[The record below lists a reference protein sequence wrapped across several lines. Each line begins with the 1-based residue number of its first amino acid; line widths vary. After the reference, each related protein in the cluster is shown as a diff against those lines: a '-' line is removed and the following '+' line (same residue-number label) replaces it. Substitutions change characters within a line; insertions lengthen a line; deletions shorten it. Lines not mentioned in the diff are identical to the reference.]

1 MYLLG
6 FVILLFIALLFV
18 PRKEGYMDSDLVS
31 IQNDVIKQKTLLDKL
46 VKSFNVILEK
56 DAADKLDVDPLSKNI
71 IQKLK
76 LLIEKQTPENVPLI
90 EQLMLLKEKTESL
103 QPLINE
109 YRKKIKELS
118 ESKVNSFTM
127 ADVLPET
134 QKRMEDIK
142 KDIEKLLKD

>member
-6 FVILLFIALLFV
+6 FVVLLFIALLFV

-46 VKSFNVILEK
+46 VKSLNVILEK
-56 DAADKLDVDPLSKNI
+56 DASDKLDVDPLSKNI

-76 LLIEKQTPENVPLI
+76 LLIENPTPDKVPLI
-90 EQLMLLKEKTESL
+90 KELKKLKEKTESL
-103 QPLINE
+103 QPLIND

-118 ESKVNSFTM
+118 ESKVNSYTM

-134 QKRMEDIK
+134 QKKMEDIK
-142 KDIEKLLKD
+142 KDIERILKD

>member
-46 VKSFNVILEK
+46 VKSLNVILEK

-71 IQKLK
+71 INKLK

-90 EQLMLLKEKTESL
+90 EQLMLLKEKTENL
-103 QPLINE
+103 QPLITE

-118 ESKVNSFTM
+118 ETKVNNYTM

-134 QKRMEDIK
+134 KKRMEDIK
-142 KDIEKLLKD
+142 KDIERLLKD

>member
-56 DAADKLDVDPLSKNI
+56 DAADKLDIDPLSKNI

-76 LLIEKQTPENVPLI
+76 LLIEKKTPENTPLI
-90 EQLMLLKEKTESL
+90 EQLMLLKEKTENL
-103 QPLINE
+103 QPLITE

-118 ESKVNSFTM
+118 ESKVNNFTM

-134 QKRMEDIK
+134 QKRIEDIK

>member
-18 PRKEGYMDSDLVS
+18 PRKEGYIDSDLVS

-46 VKSFNVILEK
+46 VKSLNVILEK

-71 IQKLK
+71 INKLK
-76 LLIEKQTPENVPLI
+76 MLIEKKTPENVPLI
-90 EQLMLLKEKTESL
+90 EQLMLLKEKTENL
-103 QPLINE
+103 QPLITE

-118 ESKVNSFTM
+118 ETKVNNYTM

-134 QKRMEDIK
+134 KKRMEDIK
-142 KDIEKLLKD
+142 KDIERLLKD

>member
-6 FVILLFIALLFV
+6 FVVLLFIAFLFV

-46 VKSFNVILEK
+46 VKSLNVILEK

-76 LLIEKQTPENVPLI
+76 MLIEKQTPENVPLI
-90 EQLMLLKEKTESL
+90 EELMKLKEKTEGL
-103 QPLINE
+103 QPLITE

-142 KDIEKLLKD
+142 KDIERILKD

>member
-6 FVILLFIALLFV
+6 FVVLLFIALLFV

-46 VKSFNVILEK
+46 VKSLNVILEK
-56 DAADKLDVDPLSKNI
+56 DAADKLDVDPLSLNI
-71 IQKLK
+71 INKLK
-76 LLIEKQTPENVPLI
+76 TLIDNRTPENVPLI
-90 EQLMLLKEKTESL
+90 EELMKLKEKTESL
-103 QPLINE
+103 QPLITE

-118 ESKVNSFTM
+118 ETKVNSFTM

-142 KDIEKLLKD
+142 KDIERILKD

>member
-6 FVILLFIALLFV
+6 FVVLLFIALLFV

-46 VKSFNVILEK
+46 VKSLNVILEK
-56 DAADKLDVDPLSKNI
+56 DAADKLDLDPLSKNI
-71 IQKLK
+71 LNKLK
-76 LLIEKQTPENVPLI
+76 TLVDKKAPENVPLI
-90 EQLMLLKEKTESL
+90 EELMKLKEKTESL
-103 QPLINE
+103 QPLIDE

-118 ESKVNSFTM
+118 ESKVNSYTM

-134 QKRMEDIK
+134 QKRMEAIK
-142 KDIEKLLKD
+142 KDIERILKD

>member
-6 FVILLFIALLFV
+6 FVVLLFIALLFV

-46 VKSFNVILEK
+46 VKSLNVILEK
-56 DAADKLDVDPLSKNI
+56 DAADKLDLDPLSKNI
-71 IQKLK
+71 INKLK
-76 LLIEKQTPENVPLI
+76 TLVDKKAPENVPLI
-90 EQLMLLKEKTESL
+90 EELMKLKEKTESL
-103 QPLINE
+103 QPLIHE

-118 ESKVNSFTM
+118 ESKVNSYTM

-134 QKRMEDIK
+134 QKRMEAIK
-142 KDIEKLLKD
+142 KDIERILKD

>member
-6 FVILLFIALLFV
+6 FVVLLFIALLFV

-46 VKSFNVILEK
+46 VKSLNVILEK

-76 LLIEKQTPENVPLI
+76 MLIEKQTPENVPLI
-90 EQLMLLKEKTESL
+90 EELMKLKEKTESL

-142 KDIEKLLKD
+142 KDIERILKD

>member
-6 FVILLFIALLFV
+6 FVVLLFIALLFV

-46 VKSFNVILEK
+46 VKSLNVILEK
-56 DAADKLDVDPLSKNI
+56 DVADKLDVDPLSLNI
-71 IQKLK
+71 INKLK
-76 LLIEKQTPENVPLI
+76 TLMDKRTPENVPLI
-90 EQLMLLKEKTESL
+90 EELMKLKEKTESL
-103 QPLINE
+103 QPLITE

-118 ESKVNSFTM
+118 ETKVNSFTM

-142 KDIEKLLKD
+142 KDIERILKD

>member
-76 LLIEKQTPENVPLI
+76 LLIDKRTPENVPLI
-90 EQLMLLKEKTESL
+90 EQLMLLKEKTENL
-103 QPLINE
+103 KPLIDE

>member
-46 VKSFNVILEK
+46 VKSLNVILEK

-76 LLIEKQTPENVPLI
+76 MLIEKQTPENVPLI
-90 EQLMLLKEKTESL
+90 EELMKLKEKTEGL
-103 QPLINE
+103 QPLITE

-142 KDIEKLLKD
+142 KDIERILKD

>member
-103 QPLINE
+103 KPLIDE

-134 QKRMEDIK
+134 QKKMEEIK

>member
-71 IQKLK
+71 IKKLK

-118 ESKVNSFTM
+118 ESKVNNFTM

>member
-6 FVILLFIALLFV
+6 FVVLLFIALLFV

-46 VKSFNVILEK
+46 VKSLNVILEK
-56 DAADKLDVDPLSKNI
+56 DASDKLDVDPLSKNI

-76 LLIEKQTPENVPLI
+76 ILIEKQTPENVPLI
-90 EQLMLLKEKTESL
+90 EELMKLKEKTESL
-103 QPLINE
+103 QPLITE

-118 ESKVNSFTM
+118 ESKVNNFTM

-142 KDIEKLLKD
+142 KDIERILKD

>member
-76 LLIEKQTPENVPLI
+76 MLIEKQTPENVPLI

>member
-56 DAADKLDVDPLSKNI
+56 DAADKLDVDPLSKTI

-103 QPLINE
+103 KPLIDE

-134 QKRMEDIK
+134 QKKMEDIK

>member
-71 IQKLK
+71 IKKLK
-76 LLIEKQTPENVPLI
+76 LLIEKQTPENAPLI
-90 EQLMLLKEKTESL
+90 EQLMLLKEKTERL
-103 QPLINE
+103 KPLIDE

-118 ESKVNSFTM
+118 ESKVNNFTM
-127 ADVLPET
+127 ADVLPES

>member
-76 LLIEKQTPENVPLI
+76 MLIEKQTPENVPLI

-103 QPLINE
+103 KPLIDE

-134 QKRMEDIK
+134 QKKMEDIK

>member
-6 FVILLFIALLFV
+6 FVVLLFIALLFV

-46 VKSFNVILEK
+46 VKSLNVILEK
-56 DAADKLDVDPLSKNI
+56 DAADKLDVDPLSVNI
-71 IQKLK
+71 INKLK
-76 LLIEKQTPENVPLI
+76 TLIDKKAPENVPLI
-90 EQLMLLKEKTESL
+90 EELMKLKEKTESL

-118 ESKVNSFTM
+118 ETKVNSFTM

-142 KDIEKLLKD
+142 KDIERILKD

>member
-6 FVILLFIALLFV
+6 FVVLLFIVLLFV

-46 VKSFNVILEK
+46 VKSQNVILEK
-56 DAADKLDVDPLSKNI
+56 DAADKLDVDPLSLNI
-71 IQKLK
+71 INKLK
-76 LLIEKQTPENVPLI
+76 TLVDKKAPENVPLI
-90 EQLMLLKEKTESL
+90 EELMKLKEKTESL

-118 ESKVNSFTM
+118 ETKVNSFTM

-142 KDIEKLLKD
+142 KDIERILKD

>member
-6 FVILLFIALLFV
+6 FVVLLFIALLFV

-46 VKSFNVILEK
+46 VKSLNVILEK

-71 IQKLK
+71 INKLK
-76 LLIEKQTPENVPLI
+76 TLIEKQTPENVPLI
-90 EQLMLLKEKTESL
+90 EELMKLKEKTESL

-118 ESKVNSFTM
+118 ETKVNSFTM

-134 QKRMEDIK
+134 QKRMEAIK
-142 KDIEKLLKD
+142 KDIERILKD

>member
-6 FVILLFIALLFV
+6 FVVLLFISLLFV

-46 VKSFNVILEK
+46 VKSLNVILEK
-56 DAADKLDVDPLSKNI
+56 DASDKLDVDPLSKNI

-76 LLIEKQTPENVPLI
+76 LLIENPTPDKVPLI
-90 EQLMLLKEKTESL
+90 KELKKLKEKTESL
-103 QPLINE
+103 QPLIND

-118 ESKVNSFTM
+118 ESKVNSYTM

-134 QKRMEDIK
+134 QKKMEDIK
-142 KDIEKLLKD
+142 KDIERILKD

>member
-6 FVILLFIALLFV
+6 FVVLLFIALLFV

-46 VKSFNVILEK
+46 VRSLNVILEK

-76 LLIEKQTPENVPLI
+76 ILIEKQTPENVPLI
-90 EQLMLLKEKTESL
+90 EELMKLKEKTESL

-118 ESKVNSFTM
+118 ESKVNNFTM

-142 KDIEKLLKD
+142 KDIERILKD

>member
-6 FVILLFIALLFV
+6 FVVLLFIALLFV

-46 VKSFNVILEK
+46 VKSLNVILEK
-56 DAADKLDVDPLSKNI
+56 DVADKLDVDPLSLNI
-71 IQKLK
+71 INKLK
-76 LLIEKQTPENVPLI
+76 TLIDKRTPENVPLI
-90 EQLMLLKEKTESL
+90 EELMKLKEKTESL

-118 ESKVNSFTM
+118 ETKVNSFTM

-142 KDIEKLLKD
+142 KDIERILKD

>member
-6 FVILLFIALLFV
+6 FVVLLFIALLFV

-71 IQKLK
+71 IKKLK
-76 LLIEKQTPENVPLI
+76 ILIEKQTPENVPLI
-90 EQLMLLKEKTESL
+90 EELMLLKEKTESIK
-103 QPLINE
+103 PFIDE

-118 ESKVNSFTM
+118 ESKVNNFTM
-127 ADVLPET
+127 ADVLPQT

>member
-6 FVILLFIALLFV
+6 FVVLLFIALLFV

-56 DAADKLDVDPLSKNI
+56 DASDKLDVDPLSKNI
-71 IQKLK
+71 IKKLK

-103 QPLINE
+103 QPLITE

-118 ESKVNSFTM
+118 ESKVNNFTM

-134 QKRMEDIK
+134 QKKMEDIK

>member
-103 QPLINE
+103 KPLIDE

>member
-6 FVILLFIALLFV
+6 FVVLLFIALLFV

-46 VKSFNVILEK
+46 VKSLNVILEK
-56 DAADKLDVDPLSKNI
+56 DAADKLDLDPLSKNI
-71 IQKLK
+71 INKLK
-76 LLIEKQTPENVPLI
+76 TLVDKKAPENVPLI
-90 EQLMLLKEKTESL
+90 EELMKLKEKTESL
-103 QPLINE
+103 QPLIDE

-118 ESKVNSFTM
+118 ESKVNSYTM

-134 QKRMEDIK
+134 QKRMEAIK
-142 KDIEKLLKD
+142 KDIERILKD

>member
-76 LLIEKQTPENVPLI
+76 LLIDKRTPENVPLI
-90 EQLMLLKEKTESL
+90 EQLMLLKEKTENL
-103 QPLINE
+103 KPLIDE
-109 YRKKIKELS
+109 YRKKIKEMT

>member
-6 FVILLFIALLFV
+6 FVVLLFIALFFV
-18 PRKEGYMDSDLVS
+18 PHKEGYMDSDLVS

-46 VKSFNVILEK
+46 VKSLNVILEK
-56 DAADKLDVDPLSKNI
+56 DASDKLDVDPLSLNI
-71 IQKLK
+71 INKLK
-76 LLIEKQTPENVPLI
+76 TLIDKKAPENVPLI
-90 EQLMLLKEKTESL
+90 EELMKLKEKTEGL

-118 ESKVNSFTM
+118 ESKVNSYTL

-142 KDIEKLLKD
+142 KDIERILKD

>member
-76 LLIEKQTPENVPLI
+76 LLIDKRTPENVPLI
-90 EQLMLLKEKTESL
+90 EQLMLLKEKTENL
-103 QPLINE
+103 KPLIDE

-118 ESKVNSFTM
+118 ESKVNNFTM

>member
-103 QPLINE
+103 KPLIDE

-134 QKRMEDIK
+134 QKKMEDIK

>member
-76 LLIEKQTPENVPLI
+76 MLIEKQTPENVPLI

-103 QPLINE
+103 QPLIAE

-118 ESKVNSFTM
+118 ESKVNSYTM

-142 KDIEKLLKD
+142 KHIEKLLKD

>member
-1 MYLLG
+1 M
-6 FVILLFIALLFV
+6 A
-18 PRKEGYMDSDLVS
+18 S
-31 IQNDVIKQKTLLDKL
+31 KQK
-46 VKSFNVILEK
+46 
-56 DAADKLDVDPLSKNI
+56 KNI

-103 QPLINE
+103 KPLIDE

-134 QKRMEDIK
+134 QKKMEDIK